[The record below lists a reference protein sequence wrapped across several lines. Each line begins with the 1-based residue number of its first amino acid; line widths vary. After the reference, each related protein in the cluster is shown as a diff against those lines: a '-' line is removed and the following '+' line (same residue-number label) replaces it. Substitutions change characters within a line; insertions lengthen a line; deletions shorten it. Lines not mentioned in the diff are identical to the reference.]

1 MSFPNYYSLG
11 PNIDFF
17 HAHGVRGVFEEGPG
31 IQPGDGTDLEELKDY
46 VMAEKLWDPS
56 LDHDVL
62 ISEFLNGYY
71 GSAAP
76 FIRLYMDTMVS
87 SCRYITCMC
96 SEQRTEHCISPAQN
110 RSVTFVAHV
119 AQNDMGI
126 GPLCCL

>member
-17 HAHGVRGVFEEGPG
+17 QAHGVRGVFEEGPG
-31 IQPGDGTDLEELKDY
+31 MGPGDGTDLEELKDY

-56 LDHDVL
+56 LDHEVL
-62 ISEFLNGYY
+62 ISEFLSGYY

-87 SCRYITCMC
+87 SCFATLDTLHAFRF
-96 SEQRTEHCISPAQN
+96 A
-110 RSVTFVAHV
+110 SVTLKIVSSSRSPWQCNFVWFVARCS
-119 AQNDMGI
+119 G
-126 GPLCCL
+126 